1 MICLVARV
9 VMATMEASSSSLSS
23 KSSSSLTTRI
33 RCFGKR
39 SSHCKCVMLSKL
51 SKFVNNTETL
61 HRHSHN
67 MYACRDGETVHN
79 QVSDTQAI
87 SQDSTTVS
95 NLVNDFGTIQR
106 YAQK

>member
-23 KSSSSLTTRI
+23 KSSSSLTARI

-39 SSHCKCVMLSKL
+39 SSHCKCAMLSKL

-61 HRHSHN
+61 QRHSHN
-67 MYACRDGETVHN
+67 MYACREDGETVHN
-79 QVSDTQAI
+79 HVSDTQAI
-87 SQDSTTVS
+87 SQDS
-95 NLVNDFGTIQR
+95 NLVNDFETIQR
-106 YAQK
+106 YAQN